1 MTTHLFRDLFE
12 GYNKDVIPMLAPA
25 DKDKNAVLVNLGLN
39 IISIDLDEDS
49 GVLST
54 TGWLRNSWMDNR

>member
-1 MTTHLFRDLFE
+1 
-12 GYNKDVIPMLAPA
+12 MLAPA
-25 DKDKNAVLVNLGLN
+25 DKDKNAVLVNLGLT
-39 IISIDLDEDS
+39 IVSIDLDEDS